1 MRSQVKR
8 NSYKRSV
15 CFLIAVA
22 VFAPFPGRAQAPPYT
37 ISTVAGDATNGYSGD
52 GALATQADL
61 SSPCG
66 LAVDSKGNFYIA
78 DNGNSR
84 IREVAAGIINTVAGN
99 GTAGYAGDGG
109 PSTSANISEPCGVA
123 VDSAGNIY
131 FSQSNIPNSAVRKAS
146 ASGTMSTVAGTTL
159 GGGFSGDGS
168 LATNAQVNG
177 PTGLALDSSGNLY
190 IVDTLNNRIREISNG
205 NISTV
210 VGNGI
215 PQFSG
220 DGGTPI
226 HASLNN
232 PQGMAFDSAG
242 NMYIADTFNNRIRK
256 VSGSVITTIA
266 GTGTGGFSGDGGPAI
281 NAQLNFPKG
290 VAVDAAG
297 NVYIVDTYNWRIRVV
312 TPGGTIYTIAG
323 RSTNGYS
330 GDGGPATSARLSF
343 PEAIALGPNGTLY
356 ISDTQNNVIR
366 LLTPGTGP
374 INPATPPSIT
384 SIVSASA
391 CGDFSSVSPGGWMEI
406 HGAAMAADTR
416 PWGANDFNGINA
428 PTSLDGTQV
437 TIGGQNAVISY
448 ISPSQVNAQVPLTIS
463 PGNQQ
468 VTVTLASLTSGAF
481 TVLVNAA
488 QPGLCQGIQIGGNVY
503 LAAAVNG
510 TTTVVLP
517 SGANVAGVTS
527 RPAHPGEVITFYG
540 NGFGAV
546 TPSPTQG
553 QLVQQPNQLTTSF
566 EIFFGPTQAAV
577 YYAGLAPGYIG
588 LYQFNVVVPNIPDS
602 DAVPVTFALGNFAG
616 APTLYTAV
624 KQ

>member
-1 MRSQVKR
+1 M
-8 NSYKRSV
+8 
-15 CFLIAVA
+15 AVA
-22 VFAPFPGRAQAPPYT
+22 VFAPFPSRAQAPPYT

-52 GALATQADL
+52 GGRATQADL

-84 IREVAAGIINTVAGN
+84 IRQVAAGIINTVAGT

-109 PSTSANISEPCGVA
+109 PATSAYISEPCGVA
-123 VDSAGNIY
+123 VDSSGNIY
-131 FSQSNIPNSAVRKAS
+131 FSQSNIPNSAVRKVS
-146 ASGTMSTVAGTTL
+146 ASGTISTVAGTTL

-168 LATNAQVNG
+168 LAIHAQVYG
-177 PTGLALDSSGNLY
+177 PMALALDSSGNLY
-190 IVDTLNNRIREISNG
+190 IVDTLNNRIREITSDG
-205 NISTV
+205 NINTV

-232 PQGMAFDSAG
+232 PQGMAFDSLG

-256 VSGSVITTIA
+256 VSGNVITTIA
-266 GTGTGGFSGDGGPAI
+266 GTGTAGFSGDGGPAT

-297 NVYIVDTYNWRIRVV
+297 YVYIVDSYNWRIRVV
-312 TPGGTIYTIAG
+312 TPSGTIYTIAG

-330 GDGGPATSARLSF
+330 GDGGLATSARLSF

-356 ISDTQNNVIR
+356 ISDTQNNVVR
-366 LLTPGTGP
+366 LLTPGSSP
-374 INPATPPSIT
+374 IVNATPPSIT
-384 SIVSASA
+384 NIVSASA
-391 CGDFSSVSPGGWMEI
+391 CGNFSSVSPGGWIEI
-406 HGAAMAADTR
+406 HGTALAADTR
-416 PWGANDFNGINA
+416 TWAAFDFNGINA

-437 TIGGQNAVISY
+437 SIAGQSAVISY
-448 ISPSQVNAQVPLTIS
+448 ISSNQVNAQVPLTIS

-468 VTVTLASLTSGAF
+468 VTVTLASLTSGPF
-481 TVLVNAA
+481 TVVVNAA
-488 QPGLCQGIQIGGNVY
+488 QPGLCQGTQIGGNVY
-503 LAAAVNG
+503 LAAAIDG

-527 RPAHPGEVITFYG
+527 RPAHPGEILTFYG

-546 TPSPTQG
+546 TPSPNQG

-566 EIFFGPTQAAV
+566 EIFFGETQATV
-577 YYAGLAPGYIG
+577 VNYAGLAPGYIG